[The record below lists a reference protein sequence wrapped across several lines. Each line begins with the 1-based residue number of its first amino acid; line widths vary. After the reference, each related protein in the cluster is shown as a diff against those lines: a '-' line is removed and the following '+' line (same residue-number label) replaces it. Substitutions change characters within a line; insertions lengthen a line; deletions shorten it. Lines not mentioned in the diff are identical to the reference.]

1 MKQKLIDFCGFM
13 LFILMFIIA
22 LPVICA
28 YGAIKTPIRYFR
40 YVSAKVHDRKP
51 NKYYF

>member
-1 MKQKLIDFCGFM
+1 MKQKLIDLGGFM
-13 LFILMFIIA
+13 LFLLMFIIA
-22 LPVICA
+22 LPFFII

-40 YVSAKVHDRKP
+40 YVSAKVHDKKP